1 MKKDLR
7 SLTRKLER
15 IEEEIENLEVRIE
28 DWDKKLAD
36 SSAYME
42 LMKDPDF
49 YPNYEKQKE
58 ELSSKMNIWEEIQIK
73 KKSSRTVVAILIALG
88 IQAQPKLGSLGSR
101 GSNAC

>member
-1 MKKDLR
+1 MR

-15 IEEEIENLEVRIE
+15 VEQEIENLEARIE

-58 ELSSKMNIWEEIQIK
+58 ELSSKMNLWEEIQIK
-73 KKSSRTVVAILIALG
+73 KDQLEH
-88 IQAQPKLGSLGSR
+88 SLPS
-101 GSNAC
+101 